1 MLLFRKAYID
11 DQWLGTSA
19 AYSIKASY
27 DWIRDPGNTV
37 DWWKLCWNSLNVPKS
52 SFIYWAV
59 MLGRLLTRDRLAK
72 MGGPTSMECYL
83 CQGADE
89 SHGHLFF
96 ECDFSRKCSDLMQ
109 QKLTIRLNPRALVEW
124 NKRGRRLSILR
135 RRMVCA
141 CYVMLVYL
149 IWQARN
155 KPRTMLSV
163 IHPKVIVQ
171 QAIQAVSIRFWA
183 RNKAP
188 IKEEDISWL
197 NSLRAS

>member
-1 MLLFRKAYID
+1 MLESQGLELELDFGLFPC
-11 DQWLGTSA
+11 
-19 AYSIKASY
+19 Y
-27 DWIRDPGNTV
+27 DWISTPGNTV
-37 DWWKLCWNSLNVPKS
+37 NWWKLCWNSLNVPKS

-72 MGGPTSMECYL
+72 MGDPTSMECYL

-96 ECDFSRKCSDLMQ
+96 ECEFSRKCSDLVQ

-141 CYVMLVYL
+141 CYVMVVYL

-155 KPRTMLSV
+155 KARTMFTV

-171 QAIQAVSIRFWA
+171 QAIQAISIRFWA

-197 NSLRAS
+197 NSLRSS